1 MTIEGEN
8 QETNSQTAGGGTDG
22 GGDKSGGNQSMLNVD
37 KLKGKTG
44 GENEGGTKTTTQEEA
59 AAAALAAKDKNI
71 VDKPGQQQKRPD
83 WLKNDKFWD
92 AEKGQVNTELMNR
105 NLTELETKF
114 SKGQHKAPEKPE
126 GYKMQVSEDVA
137 KTLFGGDVSK
147 AAEDPAIKKLNN
159 FMHKYSMP
167 QEAYDEFMGL
177 YAEHI
182 GPAQQ
187 ALVIDVKA
195 EKAKLGKNADAVI
208 ENQFQFLETLY
219 KAKAI
224 GDAEV
229 DEARILMETAAGV
242 KFLQAIREHYGEN
255 PIPVDNLNQDKG
267 MPTKDE
273 LAAMLNDPKYESDP
287 AYKKKVDNL
296 YEKMYGNGP
305 AMSSLQAHAMTR

>member
-1 MTIEGEN
+1 MTIENEN
-8 QETNSQTAGGGTDG
+8 QEANNQTAEAGADG
-22 GGDKSGGNQSMLNVD
+22 GDAKGGNQSMLDVD
-37 KLKGKTG
+37 KLKGKGG
-44 GENEGGTKTTTQEEA
+44 GEGDNGNKKTTTEEE
-59 AAAALAAKDKNI
+59 AAALAAKDKSI
-71 VDKPGQQQKRPD
+71 TDKPGQKQTRPD
-83 WLKNDKFWD
+83 WLKNDKFWNS
-92 AEKGQVNTELMNR
+92 EKGEINTELMNR
-105 NLTELETKF
+105 NLSELEAKF

-147 AAEDPAIKKLNN
+147 AAEDPAIKKLNG
-159 FMHKYSMP
+159 FMHKYGMP

-219 KAKAI
+219 KAGSI
-224 GDAEV
+224 SDAEV

-242 KFLQAIREHYGEN
+242 KFLQAIRTHYGEN
-255 PIPVDNLNQDKG
+255 PIPVDNLNSREG

-273 LAAMLNDPKYESDP
+273 LAAMLNDPKYETDAS
-287 AYKKKVDNL
+287 YKKKVDNL

-305 AMSSLQAHAMTR
+305 AMSSLQAHAQTR